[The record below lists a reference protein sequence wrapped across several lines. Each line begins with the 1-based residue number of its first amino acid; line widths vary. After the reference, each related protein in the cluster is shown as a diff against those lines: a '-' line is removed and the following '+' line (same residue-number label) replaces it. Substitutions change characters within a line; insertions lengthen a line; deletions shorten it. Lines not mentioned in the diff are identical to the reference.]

1 MLDTP
6 ISQGN
11 FVLYKQRPARVLQAG
26 ERVEIELE
34 DGKPVKVRPKDVV
47 LLHPGPL
54 ERWSDLHPTAS
65 SIEGDLETAW
75 ELLAGGTTNLAEL
88 AELAFGDFTPAT
100 AWETWQH
107 IADGL
112 HFRGTP
118 EEVEART
125 AEAVEQER
133 QVRAAKAAEK
143 EAWDA
148 FIARVR
154 VGQTGPQDERYLK
167 ELDDRAHGQRPDSRI
182 LRALG
187 MADSPEKAHD
197 LLLKLQR
204 WDHTVNPYPLRLGV
218 ALSQPTSELA
228 PLPDEPRRD
237 LTHLLAFAI
246 DDEGNQDPDDALSLD
261 GNRLWVHV
269 ADVAAL
275 VPPDSEADLEARAR
289 GANLYLPESTITMLP
304 SEATRQ
310 LGLGLSEVSPA
321 LSFGLDLSD
330 EGHLLDIEV
339 VPSWVRVT
347 RITYAEVSQRL
358 DEEPFK
364 TMYDLAQLSEER
376 RMQEEA
382 ISIELPEIKILVQ
395 DGQVLI
401 EPLQPLPSR
410 TLVSEAMV
418 LAGEAVA
425 RFALE
430 RGLPFPFT
438 TQSPPDTFE
447 RPTTLAEMFAV
458 RKTLKRSQQT
468 SIPAPHAGLGLEVY
482 ARATSPLRRYLDL
495 VVHQQLRAFL
505 RGENTLG
512 EEEVMERVGAAE
524 AVSGGARQVER
535 LARRH
540 WTLVYLL
547 QHPNWRGTG
556 VLVDKRGTRGTVL
569 IPELSL
575 EIQLPVPEDMLL
587 DASIPLILTGVSL
600 AELEAHFRLD
610 A

>member
-1 MLDTP
+1 MPDTP

-11 FVLYKQRPARVLQAG
+11 FVLYKQRPARVAQAG
-26 ERVEIELE
+26 ERLEIELE
-34 DGKPVKVRPKDVV
+34 DGKPVKVRAKDVV

-54 ERWSDLHPTAS
+54 ERLSDLQPE
-65 SIEGDLETAW
+65 EGDLETAW
-75 ELLAGGTTNLAEL
+75 ELLAGGVTNLAEL
-88 AELAFGDFTPAT
+88 AELAFGDFTPST
-100 AWETWQH
+100 AWETWRH

-112 HFRGTP
+112 YFRGAP
-118 EEVEART
+118 DEVEART

-133 QVRAAKAAEK
+133 QARAARAAER
-143 EAWDA
+143 EAWDD

-154 VGQTGPQDERYLK
+154 QGQPAAADERYLK
-167 ELDDRAHGQRPDSRI
+167 ELDDRAYGQRPDSRL
-182 LRALG
+182 LRALSI
-187 MADSPEKAHD
+187 ADQPEKAHD

-204 WDHTVNPYPLRLGV
+204 WNYTVNPHPLRLGM
-218 ALSQPTSELA
+218 ALEQPTGSLVS
-228 PLPDEPRRD
+228 LPDEPRRD
-237 LTHLLAFAI
+237 LTHLPAFAI
-246 DDEGNQDPDDALSLD
+246 DDEGNQDPDDALSLE
-261 GNRLWVHV
+261 GQRLWVHV

-275 VPPDSEADLEARAR
+275 APPDSEVDLEARAR
-289 GANLYLPESTITMLP
+289 GANLYLPERTVTMLP
-304 SEATRQ
+304 PEATHQ

-330 EGHLLDIEV
+330 DGRLLDVEV
-339 VPSWVRVT
+339 TPSWVRVT
-347 RITYAEVSQRL
+347 RMTYEEVSRRL

-364 TMYDLAQLSEER
+364 SMYHLAQLSEER
-376 RMQEEA
+376 RMEEEA
-382 ISIELPEIKILVQ
+382 ISIELPEVKIAVR
-395 DGQVLI
+395 DGQVSI
-401 EPLQPLPSR
+401 EPMQPLPSR
-410 TLVSEAMV
+410 MLVAEAMV

-438 TQSPPDTFE
+438 TQPPPDTFE
-447 RPTTLAEMFAV
+447 RPSTLAEMFAV

-505 RGENTLG
+505 RGDNTLG
-512 EEEVMERVGAAE
+512 EEEVLERVGAAE
-524 AVSGGARQVER
+524 AVTGSARQAER
-535 LARRH
+535 LSRRH

-547 QHPNWRGTG
+547 QHPNWRGAG
-556 VLVDKRGTRGTVL
+556 VLVDKRGSRGTVL

-575 EIQLPVPEDMLL
+575 EIQLLVPEDMEL
-587 DASIPLILTGVSL
+587 DASVPLVLTGVSL
-600 AELEAHFRLD
+600 ADLEAHFRIE

>member
-1 MLDTP
+1 MPDTP

-34 DGKPVKVRPKDVV
+34 DGKPVKVRAKDVV

-54 ERWSDLHPTAS
+54 ERLSDLQS
-65 SIEGDLETAW
+65 QEGDLETAW
-75 ELLAGGTTNLAEL
+75 ELLTGGTTNLAEL
-88 AELAFGDFTPAT
+88 AELAFGDYTPST

-107 IADGL
+107 VVDGL

-118 EEVEART
+118 EAVEART
-125 AEAVEQER
+125 AEAVAQER
-133 QVRAAKAAEK
+133 QTRAARAAEK

-154 VGQTGPQDERYLK
+154 EGQTEPEDERYLK
-167 ELDDRAHGQRPDSRI
+167 ELDDRANGQRPDSRV
-182 LRALG
+182 LRALSIS
-187 MADSPEKAHD
+187 DSPEKAHD

-204 WDHTVNPYPLRLGV
+204 WAPTVNPYPPRLGI
-218 ALSQPTSELA
+218 ALTQPVCGLA
-228 PLPDEPRRD
+228 SLPDEPRRD
-237 LTHLLAFAI
+237 LTHLPAFAI
-246 DDEGNQDPDDALSLD
+246 DDEGNQDPDDALSLE

-275 VPPDSEADLEARAR
+275 VTPDSEADLEARAR
-289 GANLYLPESTITMLP
+289 GANLYLPECTITMLP
-304 SEATRQ
+304 PEATQQ
-310 LGLGLSEVSPA
+310 LGLGLTEVSPA

-330 EGHLLDIEV
+330 EGHLLDVEV

-347 RITYAEVSQRL
+347 RTTYAQVSQRL

-364 TMYDLAQLSEER
+364 TMYHLAQLSEER
-376 RMQEEA
+376 RVEEEA
-382 ISIELPEIKILVQ
+382 ISIELPEVKIAVR
-395 DGQVLI
+395 DGQVSI

-410 TLVSEAMV
+410 MLVSEAMV

-438 TQSPPDTFE
+438 TQPPPDTFE

-524 AVSGGARQVER
+524 AVTGGARQAER

-547 QHPNWRGTG
+547 QRPNWRGTG
-556 VLVDKRGTRGTVL
+556 VLVDKRGTRGTLL
-569 IPELSL
+569 IPELSF
-575 EIQLPVPEDMLL
+575 EMQMQVPEDMLL
-587 DASIPLILTGVSL
+587 DANVPLVLTGVNL
-600 AELEAHFRLD
+600 AELEAHFRIES
-610 A
+610 

>member
-1 MLDTP
+1 MPDTP

-11 FVLYKQRPARVLQAG
+11 FVLYRQRPARVAQAG
-26 ERVEIELE
+26 ERLEIELE
-34 DGKPVKVRPKDVV
+34 DGKPVKVRAKDVV

-54 ERWSDLHPTAS
+54 ERLSDLQPQ
-65 SIEGDLETAW
+65 EGDLETAW
-75 ELLAGGTTNLAEL
+75 ELLAGGVTSLAEL
-88 AELAFGDFTPAT
+88 AELAFGDFTPST
-100 AWETWQH
+100 AWETWRH
-107 IADGL
+107 VADGL
-112 HFRGTP
+112 YFRGAP
-118 EEVEART
+118 DEVEARS

-133 QVRAAKAAEK
+133 QTRAARAAER

-148 FIARVR
+148 FIERVR
-154 VGQTGPQDERYLK
+154 QGHVVAEDERYLK
-167 ELDDRAHGQRPDSRI
+167 ELDDRAYGQRPDSRI
-182 LRALG
+182 LRALSI
-187 MADSPEKAHD
+187 ADQPDKAHD

-204 WDHTVNPYPLRLGV
+204 WDAAVNPYPLRLGM
-218 ALSQPTSELA
+218 ALEQPTGALDA
-228 PLPDEPRRD
+228 LPDEPRRD
-237 LTHLLAFAI
+237 LTHLPAFAI
-246 DDEGNQDPDDALSLD
+246 DDEGNQDPDDALSLE

-275 VPPDSEADLEARAR
+275 APPDSEADLEARAR
-289 GANLYLPESTITMLP
+289 GANLYLPERTITMLP
-304 SEATRQ
+304 PEATHQ

-330 EGHLLDIEV
+330 DGRLQDVEV
-339 VPSWVRVT
+339 TPSWVRVT
-347 RITYAEVSQRL
+347 RLTYDEVSQRL

-364 TMYDLAQLSEER
+364 SMYQLAQLSEER
-376 RMQEEA
+376 RMEEEA
-382 ISIELPEIKILVQ
+382 ISIELPEVKIAVHE
-395 DGQVLI
+395 GEVSI
-401 EPLQPLPSR
+401 EPMRPLPSR
-410 TLVSEAMV
+410 MLVSEAMV

-438 TQSPPDTFE
+438 TQPPPDTFE
-447 RPTTLAEMFAV
+447 RPSTLAEMFAV

-505 RGENTLG
+505 RGDNTLG
-512 EEEVMERVGAAE
+512 EEEVLERVGAAE
-524 AVSGGARQVER
+524 AVTGSARQAER
-535 LARRH
+535 LSRRH

-547 QHPNWRGTG
+547 QRPDWRGEG
-556 VLVDKRGTRGTVL
+556 VLVDKRGSRGTVL

-575 EIQLPVPEDMLL
+575 EAPVTVPEDIEL
-587 DASIPLILTGVSL
+587 DTKLPLVLTGVNL
-600 AELEAHFRLD
+600 AELEANFRID

>member
-1 MLDTP
+1 
-6 ISQGN
+6 
-11 FVLYKQRPARVLQAG
+11 VLQAG
-26 ERVEIELE
+26 ERVDLELE
-34 DGKPVKVRPKDVV
+34 EGRPVKVRPKDVV

-54 ERWSDLHPTAS
+54 ERLSDLRSLAS
-65 SIEGDLETAW
+65 PNEGDLETAW

-88 AELAFGDFTPAT
+88 AELAFGDFTPST
-100 AWETWQH
+100 AWETWQY

-125 AEAVEQER
+125 VEAVEQER
-133 QVRAAKAAEK
+133 RARAARAAEK
-143 EAWDA
+143 EAWEA
-148 FIARVR
+148 LIARVR
-154 VGQTGPQDERYLK
+154 EGQTEPEDERYLK
-167 ELDDRAHGQRPDSRI
+167 ELDDRANGQRPDSRI

-187 MADSPEKAHD
+187 IADSPEKAHD

-204 WDHTVNPYPLRLGV
+204 WDPTVNPYPLRLGV
-218 ALSQPTSELA
+218 SLSQPDSALSS
-228 PLPDEPRRD
+228 LPDEPRQD
-237 LTHLLAFAI
+237 LTHLPAFAI

-289 GANLYLPESTITMLP
+289 GANLYLPESTVTMLP
-304 SEATRQ
+304 AEATRQ

-330 EGHLLDIEV
+330 DGRLVDVEV

-347 RITYAEVSQRL
+347 RTTYAEVSERL

-364 TMYDLAQLSEER
+364 TMYHLAQLSEER
-376 RMQEEA
+376 RMEEEA
-382 ISIELPEIKILVQ
+382 ISIELPEVKIIVQ
-395 DGQVLI
+395 DGEVSI

-410 TLVSEAMV
+410 MLVSEAMV

-430 RGLPFPFT
+430 RGLPFAFT
-438 TQSPPDTFE
+438 TQPPPDTFE

-505 RGENTLG
+505 RGDNTLG

-524 AVSGGARQVER
+524 AVTGGARQAER

-575 EIQLPVPEDMLL
+575 EIQLPVAETMLL
-587 DASIPLILTGVSL
+587 DASVPLILTGVSL
-600 AELEAHFRLD
+600 AELEAHFRID

>member
-1 MLDTP
+1 
-6 ISQGN
+6 
-11 FVLYKQRPARVLQAG
+11 
-26 ERVEIELE
+26 
-34 DGKPVKVRPKDVV
+34 
-47 LLHPGPL
+47 
-54 ERWSDLHPTAS
+54 
-65 SIEGDLETAW
+65 
-75 ELLAGGTTNLAEL
+75 
-88 AELAFGDFTPAT
+88 
-100 AWETWQH
+100 
-107 IADGL
+107 
-112 HFRGTP
+112 
-118 EEVEART
+118 
-125 AEAVEQER
+125 
-133 QVRAAKAAEK
+133 
-143 EAWDA
+143 
-148 FIARVR
+148 
-154 VGQTGPQDERYLK
+154 
-167 ELDDRAHGQRPDSRI
+167 
-182 LRALG
+182 
-187 MADSPEKAHD
+187 
-197 LLLKLQR
+197 
-204 WDHTVNPYPLRLGV
+204 
-218 ALSQPTSELA
+218 
-228 PLPDEPRRD
+228 
-237 LTHLLAFAI
+237 
-246 DDEGNQDPDDALSLD
+246 
-261 GNRLWVHV
+261 
-269 ADVAAL
+269 
-275 VPPDSEADLEARAR
+275 
-289 GANLYLPESTITMLP
+289 
-304 SEATRQ
+304 
-310 LGLGLSEVSPA
+310 
-321 LSFGLDLSD
+321 
-330 EGHLLDIEV
+330 V

-358 DEEPFK
+358 DEEPFQ
-364 TMYDLAQLSEER
+364 TMYHLAQLSEER

-410 TLVSEAMV
+410 MLVSEAMI

-505 RGENTLG
+505 RGEKTLG

-587 DASIPLILTGVSL
+587 DASVPLILTGVSL
-600 AELEAHFRLD
+600 AELEAHFRMD

>member
-1 MLDTP
+1 MPDTP

-26 ERVEIELE
+26 ERLEIELG

-54 ERWSDLHPTAS
+54 ERLSDLHPPGQPE
-65 SIEGDLETAW
+65 EGDLETAW
-75 ELLAGGTTNLAEL
+75 ELLAGETTNLAEL
-88 AELAFGDFTPAT
+88 AELAFGDFTPET
-100 AWETWQH
+100 AWETWRH
-107 IADGL
+107 VADGL
-112 HFRGTP
+112 HFRGSPT
-118 EEVEART
+118 EVEART

-133 QVRAAKAAEK
+133 QARAAKAAEK

-148 FIARVR
+148 FVARVR
-154 VGQTGPQDERYLK
+154 GGQTEPEDERYLK
-167 ELDDRAHGQRPDSRI
+167 ELDDRANGQRPDSRI
-182 LRALG
+182 LRAVG

-204 WDHTVNPYPLRLGV
+204 WDPAVNPYPARLGV
-218 ALSQPTSELA
+218 ALNQPNSELSS
-228 PLPDEPRRD
+228 LPDEPRQD
-237 LTHLLAFAI
+237 LTHLPAFAI

-275 VPPDSEADLEARAR
+275 VTPDSEADLEARAR

-304 SEATRQ
+304 PEATRQ

-330 EGHLLDIEV
+330 EGHLLDVEV

-347 RITYAEVSQRL
+347 RTTYAEVSRRL

-364 TMYDLAQLSEER
+364 TMYHLAQLSEER
-376 RMQEEA
+376 RTEEEA
-382 ISIELPEIKILVQ
+382 ISIELPEVKILVQ
-395 DGQVLI
+395 DGEVLI
-401 EPLQPLPSR
+401 EPLEPLPSR

-438 TQSPPDTFE
+438 TQPPPDTFE
-447 RPTTLAEMFAV
+447 RPTTLSEMFAV

-505 RGENTLG
+505 RGENTFG

-524 AVSGGARQVER
+524 AVTGGGRQAER

-556 VLVDKRGTRGTVL
+556 VLVDKRSARGTVL

-575 EIQLPVPEDMLL
+575 EIPMPVQEDMLL
-587 DASIPLILTGVSL
+587 DASVPLTLTGVNL
-600 AELEAHFRLD
+600 AELEAHFRIE

>member
-1 MLDTP
+1 
-6 ISQGN
+6 
-11 FVLYKQRPARVLQAG
+11 
-26 ERVEIELE
+26 
-34 DGKPVKVRPKDVV
+34 
-47 LLHPGPL
+47 
-54 ERWSDLHPTAS
+54 
-65 SIEGDLETAW
+65 
-75 ELLAGGTTNLAEL
+75 
-88 AELAFGDFTPAT
+88 
-100 AWETWQH
+100 
-107 IADGL
+107 
-112 HFRGTP
+112 
-118 EEVEART
+118 
-125 AEAVEQER
+125 
-133 QVRAAKAAEK
+133 
-143 EAWDA
+143 
-148 FIARVR
+148 
-154 VGQTGPQDERYLK
+154 
-167 ELDDRAHGQRPDSRI
+167 
-182 LRALG
+182 
-187 MADSPEKAHD
+187 
-197 LLLKLQR
+197 
-204 WDHTVNPYPLRLGV
+204 
-218 ALSQPTSELA
+218 
-228 PLPDEPRRD
+228 
-237 LTHLLAFAI
+237 
-246 DDEGNQDPDDALSLD
+246 
-261 GNRLWVHV
+261 
-269 ADVAAL
+269 
-275 VPPDSEADLEARAR
+275 
-289 GANLYLPESTITMLP
+289 MLP
-304 SEATRQ
+304 AEATRQ

-330 EGHLLDIEV
+330 EGRLVDVEV

-347 RITYAEVSQRL
+347 RITYAEVSERL

-364 TMYDLAQLSEER
+364 TMYHLAQLSEER
-376 RMQEEA
+376 RMEEEA
-382 ISIELPEIKILVQ
+382 ISIELPEVKIIVQ
-395 DGQVLI
+395 DGQVSI

-410 TLVSEAMV
+410 MLVSEAMV

-505 RGENTLG
+505 RGDNTLD

-524 AVSGGARQVER
+524 AVTGGARQAER

-575 EIQLPVPEDMLL
+575 EVQLPIQETMLL
-587 DASIPLILTGVSL
+587 DANVPLILIGVNL
-600 AELEAHFRLD
+600 AELEAHFRIE

>member
-1 MLDTP
+1 MPDTP

-11 FVLYKQRPARVLQAG
+11 FVLYKHRPARVLDVG
-26 ERVEIELE
+26 ERVELELE
-34 DGKPVKVRPKDVV
+34 AGKPVKVRPKDVV

-54 ERWSDLHPTAS
+54 ETLTDLKPQ
-65 SIEGDLETAW
+65 EDGDVETAW
-75 ELLAGGTTNLAEL
+75 ELLAGCNTNIAEL
-88 AELAFGDFTPAT
+88 AELAYGVYTPAT

-107 IADGL
+107 VADGL

-118 EEVEART
+118 EDVEVRT

-133 QVRAAKAAEK
+133 ESRAARAAEK
-143 EAWDA
+143 EAWDS
-148 FIARVR
+148 FIARLR
-154 VGQTGPQDERYLK
+154 QGQTEPEDERYLK
-167 ELDDRAHGQRPDSRI
+167 ELDDRANGQRPDSRI

-187 MADSPEKAHD
+187 SADSPEKAHA
-197 LLLKLQR
+197 LLLKLKR
-204 WDHTVNPYPLRLGV
+204 WDHTVNPYPNRLGV
-218 ALSQPTSELA
+218 SLTTPVSSLSE
-228 PLPDEPRRD
+228 LPDEPRRD
-237 LTHLLAFAI
+237 LTHLPAFAI

-275 VPPDSEADLEARAR
+275 IPPDSEADLEARAR

-304 SEATRQ
+304 PEATRQ
-310 LGLGLSEVSPA
+310 LGLGLSDVSPA

-330 EGHLLDIEV
+330 EGQLLDIEV

-347 RITYAEVSQRL
+347 RTTYAEVSQRL
-358 DEEPFK
+358 EEEPFK
-364 TMYDLAQLSEER
+364 SMYHLAQLSEER
-376 RMQEEA
+376 RIEEEA
-382 ISIELPEIKILVQ
+382 IAIELPEVKILVR
-395 DGQVLI
+395 DGEVSI
-401 EPLQPLPSR
+401 EPLLPLPSR
-410 TLVSEAMV
+410 MLVTEAMV

-430 RGLPFPFT
+430 RGLPFAFT
-438 TQSPPDTFE
+438 TQPPPDTFE
-447 RPTTLAEMFAV
+447 RPSTLAEMFAV

-505 RGENTLG
+505 RGEETLS
-512 EEEVMERVGAAE
+512 EEEVLERVGAAE
-524 AVSGGARQVER
+524 AVTGGSRQAER

-547 QHPNWRGTG
+547 QHPDWRGTG
-556 VLVDKRGTRGTVL
+556 VLVDKRGARGTIL

-575 EIQLPVPEDMLL
+575 EIQLPVHDDTIL
-587 DASIPLILTGVSL
+587 DTSLPLALTGVNL
-600 AELEAHFRLD
+600 ADLEAHFRIEE
-610 A
+610 

>member
-6 ISQGN
+6 ISQGS

-26 ERVEIELE
+26 ERVELELE
-34 DGKPVKVRPKDVV
+34 EGRPVKVRPKDVV

-54 ERWSDLHPTAS
+54 ERLSDLRSLAS
-65 SIEGDLETAW
+65 PNEGDLETAW

-88 AELAFGDFTPAT
+88 AELAFGDFTPST
-100 AWETWQH
+100 AWETWQY

-125 AEAVEQER
+125 VEAVEQER
-133 QVRAAKAAEK
+133 RARAARAAEK
-143 EAWDA
+143 EAWEA
-148 FIARVR
+148 LIARVR
-154 VGQTGPQDERYLK
+154 EGQTEPEDERYLK
-167 ELDDRAHGQRPDSRI
+167 ELDDRANGQRPDSRI

-187 MADSPEKAHD
+187 IADSPEKAHD

-204 WDHTVNPYPLRLGV
+204 WDPTVNPYPLRLGV
-218 ALSQPTSELA
+218 SLSQPDSALSS
-228 PLPDEPRRD
+228 LPDEPRQD
-237 LTHLLAFAI
+237 LTHLPAFAI

-275 VPPDSEADLEARAR
+275 VPPGSEADLEARAR
-289 GANLYLPESTITMLP
+289 GANLYLPESTVTMLP
-304 SEATRQ
+304 AEATRQ

-330 EGHLLDIEV
+330 DGRLVDVEV

-347 RITYAEVSQRL
+347 RTTYAEVSERL

-364 TMYDLAQLSEER
+364 TMYHLAQLSEER
-376 RMQEEA
+376 RMEEEA
-382 ISIELPEIKILVQ
+382 ISIELPEVKIIVQ
-395 DGQVLI
+395 DGEVSI

-410 TLVSEAMV
+410 MLVSEAMV

-430 RGLPFPFT
+430 RGLPFAFT
-438 TQSPPDTFE
+438 TQPPPDTFE

-505 RGENTLG
+505 RGDNTLG

-524 AVSGGARQVER
+524 AVTGGARQAER

-575 EIQLPVPEDMLL
+575 EIQLPVAETMLL
-587 DASIPLILTGVSL
+587 DASVPLILTGVSL
-600 AELEAHFRLD
+600 AELEAHFRID

>member
-1 MLDTP
+1 MSDTP

-34 DGKPVKVRPKDVV
+34 EGKPVKVRPKDIV

-54 ERWSDLHPTAS
+54 ERLSDLHAAAAA
-65 SIEGDLETAW
+65 EAGDLETAW

-88 AELAFGDFTPAT
+88 AELAFGDFTPST
-100 AWETWQH
+100 AWETWRH
-107 IADGL
+107 VADGL

-118 EEVEART
+118 EEVEVRT

-133 QVRAAKAAEK
+133 QTRAAKAAEK

-154 VGQTGPQDERYLK
+154 EGQTEAEDERYLK
-167 ELDDRAHGQRPDSRI
+167 ELDDRANGQRPDSRI
-182 LRALG
+182 LRALSI
-187 MADSPEKAHD
+187 ADSPEKAHD
-197 LLLKLQR
+197 LLLKLKR
-204 WDHTVNPYPLRLGV
+204 WDYTVNPYPPRLGI
-218 ALSQPTSELA
+218 ALNQPANELSS
-228 PLPDEPRRD
+228 LPDEPRQD
-237 LTHLLAFAI
+237 LTHLPAFAI

-275 VPPDSEADLEARAR
+275 VTPDSEADLEARAR
-289 GANLYLPESTITMLP
+289 GANLYLPESTVPMLP
-304 SEATRQ
+304 PEATRQ

-330 EGHLLDIEV
+330 EGHLVDVEV

-347 RITYAEVSQRL
+347 RTTYAEVSQQL
-358 DEEPFK
+358 EEEPFK
-364 TMYDLAQLSEER
+364 TMYHLAQLSEER
-376 RMQEEA
+376 RMEEEA
-382 ISIELPEIKILVQ
+382 ISIELPEVKILVH
-395 DGQVLI
+395 DGRVSI

-438 TQSPPDTFE
+438 TQPPPDTFE

-468 SIPAPHAGLGLEVY
+468 SIPAPHAGLGLDVY

-524 AVSGGARQVER
+524 AVTGGARQAER

-547 QHPNWRGTG
+547 QHPNWCGRG

-575 EIQLPVPEDMLL
+575 EVPMPVPEDLLL
-587 DASIPLILTGVSL
+587 DASVPLILTGVNL
-600 AELEAHFRLD
+600 AELEAHFRID

>member
-1 MLDTP
+1 MSDTP

-11 FVLYKQRPARVLQAG
+11 FVLYKHRPARVLHVG

-34 DGKPVKVRPKDVV
+34 GKPVKVRPKDVV

-54 ERWSDLHPTAS
+54 ENLSDLHPP
-65 SIEGDLETAW
+65 EGGDVETAW
-75 ELLAGGTTNLAEL
+75 ALLAGSTTNLAEL
-88 AELAFGDFTPAT
+88 AELAYGVYTPAT
-100 AWETWQH
+100 AWETWQYV
-107 IADGL
+107 ADGL

-118 EEVEART
+118 EDVEART

-133 QVRAAKAAEK
+133 EARAAKAAEK
-143 EAWDA
+143 EAWES
-148 FIARVR
+148 FIARLR
-154 VGQTGPQDERYLK
+154 EGQTEPEDERYLK
-167 ELDDRAHGQRPDSRI
+167 ELDDRANGQRPDSRI
-182 LRALG
+182 LRTLG
-187 MADSPEKAHD
+187 SADSPEKAHA

-204 WDHTVNPYPLRLGV
+204 WDHAVNPYPQRLGV
-218 ALSQPTSELA
+218 SLNTPVSQLSE
-228 PLPDEPRRD
+228 LPDEPRRD
-237 LTHLLAFAI
+237 LTHLPAFAI

-289 GANLYLPESTITMLP
+289 GANLYLPESTINMLP
-304 SEATRQ
+304 PEATRQ
-310 LGLGLSEVSPA
+310 LGLGLAEVSPA

-330 EGHLLDIEV
+330 EGQLLDVEV
-339 VPSWVRVT
+339 VPSWVCVT
-347 RITYAEVSQRL
+347 RTTYAEVSQRL
-358 DEEPFK
+358 EEEPFK
-364 TMYDLAQLSEER
+364 SMYHLAQLSEER
-376 RMQEEA
+376 RMEEEA
-382 ISIELPEIKILVQ
+382 IAIELPEVKILVQ
-395 DGQVLI
+395 DGQVSI
-401 EPLQPLPSR
+401 EPLLPLPSR
-410 TLVSEAMV
+410 MLVTEAMV

-430 RGLPFPFT
+430 RGLLFAFT
-438 TQSPPDTFE
+438 TQPPPDTFE

-505 RGENTLG
+505 RGEETLG
-512 EEEVMERVGAAE
+512 EEEVLERVGAAE
-524 AVSGGARQVER
+524 AVTGGARQAER

-547 QHPNWRGTG
+547 QHPDWRGTG
-556 VLVDKRGTRGTVL
+556 VLVDKRGARGTVL

-575 EIQLPVPEDMLL
+575 EVQLPVHDDIIL
-587 DASIPLILTGVSL
+587 DASLPLALTGVNL
-600 AELEAHFRLD
+600 AELEAHFRIED
-610 A
+610 

>member
-6 ISQGN
+6 ISQGS

-26 ERVEIELE
+26 ERVELELE
-34 DGKPVKVRPKDVV
+34 EGKPVKVRPKDVV

-54 ERWSDLHPTAS
+54 ERLSDLRSLAS
-65 SIEGDLETAW
+65 PNEGDLETAW

-88 AELAFGDFTPAT
+88 AELAFGDFTPST
-100 AWETWQH
+100 AWETWQY
-107 IADGL
+107 IVDGL

-125 AEAVEQER
+125 VEAVEQER
-133 QVRAAKAAEK
+133 RARAARAAEK
-143 EAWDA
+143 EAWEA

-154 VGQTGPQDERYLK
+154 EGQTEPEDDRYLK
-167 ELDDRAHGQRPDSRI
+167 ELDDRANGQRPDSRI

-187 MADSPEKAHD
+187 IADSPEKAHD

-204 WDHTVNPYPLRLGV
+204 WDPTVNPYPLRLGV
-218 ALSQPTSELA
+218 SLSQPDSALSS
-228 PLPDEPRRD
+228 LPDEPRQD
-237 LTHLLAFAI
+237 LTHLPAFAI

-289 GANLYLPESTITMLP
+289 GANLYLPESTVTMLP
-304 SEATRQ
+304 AEATRQ

-330 EGHLLDIEV
+330 DGRLVDVEV

-347 RITYAEVSQRL
+347 RATYAEVSERL

-364 TMYDLAQLSEER
+364 TMYHLAQLSEER
-376 RMQEEA
+376 RMEEEA
-382 ISIELPEIKILVQ
+382 ISIELPEVKIIVQ
-395 DGQVLI
+395 DGEVSI

-410 TLVSEAMV
+410 MLVSEAMV

-430 RGLPFPFT
+430 RGLPFAFT
-438 TQSPPDTFE
+438 TQPPPDTFE

-505 RGENTLG
+505 RGDNTLG

-524 AVSGGARQVER
+524 AVTGGARQAER

-575 EIQLPVPEDMLL
+575 EIQLPVAETMLL
-587 DASIPLILTGVSL
+587 DASVPLILTGVSL
-600 AELEAHFRLD
+600 AELEAHFRID